1 MIHFFSTNAKS
12 VSLFSFAINCNF
24 FDKIRKRFT
33 LFRQNAKS
41 VPLFSTKC
49 EKCFIFIYRV
59 RKVFEF
65 FFVKMQKLSGVFYLC
80 TVYNVSSFFPNMC
93 AIINQVS

>member
-49 EKCFIFIYRV
+49 EKCFNFIYRV
-59 RKVFEF
+59 QKVFEF
-65 FFVKMQKLSGVFYLC
+65 FLSRCKNYQVFFTCVQFTMFL
-80 TVYNVSSFFPNMC
+80 VFFRIC
-93 AIINQVS
+93 VQ